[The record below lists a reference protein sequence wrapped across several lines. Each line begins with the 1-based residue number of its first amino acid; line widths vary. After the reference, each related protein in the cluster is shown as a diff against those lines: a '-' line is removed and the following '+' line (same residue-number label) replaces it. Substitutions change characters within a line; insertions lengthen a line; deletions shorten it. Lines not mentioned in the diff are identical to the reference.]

1 MITKKIRLCV
11 ILLFFILNYSCD
23 NLTSTE
29 SDSPGISV
37 YKTKGDYFNLITVGM
52 KGDQIFRTYNYWNA
66 NITFE
71 RMVVSSNDTVYQ
83 HRYKLPN
90 GYVLD
95 AEADERY
102 DVFLS
107 ITCKEKFYREMH
119 GVAFTEDS
127 IRKYIIDKDPYIEYY
142 RLRKNLPAMFVKDSL
157 KIKRILLDGE
167 LDKYFE
173 KVK

>member
-71 RMVVSSNDTVYQ
+71 RM
-83 HRYKLPN
+83 
-90 GYVLD
+90 
-95 AEADERY
+95 E
-102 DVFLS
+102 
-107 ITCKEKFYREMH
+107 
-119 GVAFTEDS
+119 
-127 IRKYIIDKDPYIEYY
+127 
-142 RLRKNLPAMFVKDSL
+142 
-157 KIKRILLDGE
+157 
-167 LDKYFE
+167 
-173 KVK
+173 